1 MVARQRD
8 DAKYMSF
15 GCELPGSPAR
25 QNWQRVTTLTPSCGA
40 HSVKRAGLSIPIA
53 KRSAMVESME
63 QKMQSIPEF
72 GGFGLGLRR
81 THYDDFLSGDVPVDF
96 VEVISENYMIEGG
109 RQMRILEAV
118 REKLPVI
125 LHGVSMS
132 IGSAGGLDA
141 DYLEKLKRLEQRMD
155 PLWVSDHLCW
165 TRTSAHNSHDL
176 LPLPLTEQA
185 LQSVCDNIDQAQN
198 ALGRPMLFE
207 NPSSYL
213 TFPEDEVTEWE
224 FLTEMTRRT
233 GCYLLLDVNNI
244 YVSSRNHGFSADD
257 YLGGLPLD
265 RVRQIHLA
273 GHDPATPERD
283 IIIDTH
289 DREVSDG
296 VWELYRKAMQMID
309 QPVATMIERDEHI
322 PPLTELLAELDRARN
337 IAEGAREHEPA

>member
-1 MVARQRD
+1 MYEQ
-8 DAKYMSF
+8 
-15 GCELPGSPAR
+15 
-25 QNWQRVTTLTPSCGA
+25 
-40 HSVKRAGLSIPIA
+40 HSTIP
-53 KRSAMVESME
+53 
-63 QKMQSIPEF
+63 PF

-81 THYDDFLSGDVPVDF
+81 SHYDDFVEGDVSVDF

-109 RQMRILEAV
+109 RQLRILEQV
-118 REKLPVI
+118 RAKLPVI

-132 IGSAGGLDA
+132 IGSAKGLDERHLA
-141 DYLEKLKRLEQRMD
+141 ALKRLEQRID

-176 LPLPLTEQA
+176 LPMPLTEEA
-185 LQSVCDNIDQAQN
+185 LQAVCNNIDRAQE
-198 ALGRPMLFE
+198 ALGRAMLFE

-213 TFPEDEVTEWE
+213 TFPEDEMSEWE

-244 YVSSRNHGFSADD
+244 YVSARNHGFSAED
-257 YLGGLPLD
+257 YLAGLPLD

-289 DREVSDG
+289 DRAVADG
-296 VWELYRKAMQMID
+296 VWDLYARAIAMLP
-309 QPVATMIERDEHI
+309 QPVATMIERDADI
-322 PPLTELLAELDRARN
+322 PPLDDLLAELDRARG
-337 IAEGAREHEPA
+337 IASEALEPA